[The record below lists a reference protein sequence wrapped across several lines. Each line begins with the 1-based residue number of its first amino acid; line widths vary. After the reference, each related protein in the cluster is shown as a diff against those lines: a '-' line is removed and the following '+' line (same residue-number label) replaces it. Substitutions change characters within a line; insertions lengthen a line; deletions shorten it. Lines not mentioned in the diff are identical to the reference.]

1 MRGDADFSLEG
12 RVALVTGATRGI
24 GAATARRFV
33 ASGARVAITHR
44 GSERNE
50 RLAAALVAELGED
63 RLLPIVADAA
73 DDGQMEAAVEL
84 TESRFAPGVDTVI
97 ANAADTT
104 KLPWDE
110 ITVEQWDQVMAV
122 NLRGAFVLALHAIE
136 GMRRRG
142 YGKIITVGSVMVNIG
157 DPRSL
162 HYVTTKGG
170 LVAFT
175 RSLARAEGANGIRV
189 NCVVPGAI
197 VVEREQEEDA
207 DPAATLAWMRQVQSL
222 PWRGMPD
229 DIASTC
235 QFLAGAASDFI
246 TGQVITV
253 DGGWS
258 NY

>member
-1 MRGDADFSLEG
+1 MNGDAEFSLEG

-24 GAATARRFV
+24 GAAVARRFV

-50 RLAAALVAELGED
+50 RLAAALVAKLGED
-63 RLLPIVADAA
+63 SLLPILADAA
-73 DDGQMEAAVEL
+73 DDGEMAAAVEAA
-84 TESRFAPGVDTVI
+84 EDRFAPGVDTVI
-97 ANAADTT
+97 ANAADTG
-104 KLPWDE
+104 KMPRDE
-110 ITVEQWDQVMAV
+110 ISVEQWDQVMAV

-136 GMRRRG
+136 GMRERG
-142 YGKIITVGSVMVNIG
+142 YGKIITVGSVMANIG

-162 HYVTTKGG
+162 HYVTTKEG
-170 LVAFT
+170 LVGFT

-197 VVEREQEEDA
+197 MVERELEEGG
-207 DPAATLAWMRQVQSL
+207 DPAETLAGMRQVQSL
-222 PWRGMPD
+222 PWRGVPD
-229 DIASTC
+229 DIATAC
-235 QFLAGAASDFI
+235 QFLASAASDFV
-246 TGQVITV
+246 TGQVLTV